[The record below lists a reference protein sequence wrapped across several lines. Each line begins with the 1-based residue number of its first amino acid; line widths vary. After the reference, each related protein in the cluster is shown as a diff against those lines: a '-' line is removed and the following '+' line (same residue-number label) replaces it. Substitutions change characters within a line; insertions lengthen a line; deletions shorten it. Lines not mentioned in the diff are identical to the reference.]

1 MIDKETKRAAGLI
14 AFGVLLYAAVMNLD
28 IVLAALGSVVE
39 IFFPVLL
46 GLGVAF
52 VLNVPVSGVERI
64 IRRAADRIAPGR
76 EPSEGV
82 VTMASILITLV
93 CIAVVAVL
101 AVTMLV
107 PELVSSA
114 QTVYP
119 LLVERL
125 PEIERGLASA
135 GIDIDRMLADI
146 AQGVESAE
154 AGGLDGLLDFG
165 LGTVASSVFAAA
177 RSTASAITGSM
188 FAFVISVYVLS
199 SKRSLCRHA
208 NMVLDAH
215 VDERIA
221 ANLRHV
227 AALVTETYS
236 KFLSG
241 QCLEACILGSLIFI
255 AFSIFDLPY
264 AGLIG
269 FLTAIFAF
277 VPYVGAFASCAIGAF
292 LTLLASP
299 DQALMCVIVYVA
311 VQFIENQFIY
321 PHVVGSSVGLSAL
334 WTLVAALVGGNLFGV
349 VGIVFFIPL
358 VAVLYELAR
367 EWTCARLAERN
378 RI

>member
-1 MIDKETKRAAGLI
+1 MFDKQTKRLAALI
-14 AFGVLLYAAVMNLD
+14 AFGVLLYAAVMNFGA
-28 IVLAALGSVVE
+28 VSAAVGSVVN

-52 VLNVPVSGVERI
+52 VLNVPVSGVERM
-64 IRRAADRIAPGR
+64 IRGALARLSPNHR
-76 EPSEGV
+76 PSDGV
-82 VTMASILITLV
+82 VTWASILITLA
-93 CIAVVAVL
+93 CIAVVAIL
-101 AVTMLV
+101 AVTMLA
-107 PELVSSA
+107 PELIASA
-114 QTVYP
+114 QTIYP

-125 PEIERGLASA
+125 PEIERGLSEA
-135 GIDIDRMLADI
+135 GIDIDRMLASI

-154 AGGLDGLLDFG
+154 AGGIEGLMDFG
-165 LGTVASSVFAAA
+165 LGTVATSVFAAA
-177 RSTASAITGSM
+177 RSTASALTGSM

-199 SKRSLCRHA
+199 SKRRLCRHA

-215 VDERIA
+215 VDDAVA
-221 ANLRHV
+221 AKLRHV

-255 AFSIFDLPY
+255 AFSIFNLPY

-277 VPYVGAFASCAIGAF
+277 IPYVGAFASCAIGAF

-299 DQALMCVIVYVA
+299 EQALMCIIVYVA
-311 VQFIENQFIY
+311 VQFVENQFIY

-334 WTLVAALVGGNLFGV
+334 WTLIAALVGGNLFGV

-367 EWTCARLAERN
+367 EWTYERLEARHRL
-378 RI
+378 